1 MASKEKTRARAAT
14 TNREEGRA
22 HGALAGCVRIVCAAN
37 VALAAGGCAILGA
50 KFGICGAGLPLAGLV
65 LAVVVSAAMV
75 SALQEGRAE

>member
-1 MASKEKTRARAAT
+1 MASKEKTRSRAAT
-14 TNREEGRA
+14 TNREDGGA
-22 HGALAGCVRIVCAAN
+22 GALAGCVRTVCAAN

-50 KFGICGAGLPLAGLV
+50 KFGICGAGLPLAGLA